1 MRHAPAGI
9 AEDLMPGLR
18 RVLAP
23 NPSPMTGRGTNSY
36 LLGRGDVALID
47 PGPDD
52 ATHLAALLAALG
64 PDERFSHIFV
74 THAHRDHS
82 ALAPRAAAATGAPV
96 LAFGGAAAGRS
107 PLMQALAA
115 REKPLGGEGADAAFR
130 PDRTL
135 ADGEAVA
142 TGDWT
147 IRAWHTPGHF
157 GNHLCFQ
164 WGDQVF
170 SGDHVMGW
178 STSIVAPPDGDM
190 AAYMRSLDRLAG
202 LKART
207 LWPGHGDPV
216 TDPAARIRDLAEHRR
231 ARARAILAALRTGP
245 ATPRELTPAIYTD
258 TPPALLGAAALNVFA
273 HLIEMT
279 ETNLAECEGPIRF
292 DARFSVCP

>member
-1 MRHAPAGI
+1 MNHAPAGI
-9 AEDLMPGLR
+9 AEVLRPGLR

-36 LLGRGDVALID
+36 LLGTGAVALID

-52 ATHLAALLAALG
+52 PAHLAAVLAALG
-64 PDERFSHIFV
+64 PGERISHIFV

-82 ALAPRAAAATGAPV
+82 ALAARAAAATGAPV
-96 LAFGGAAAGRS
+96 LAFGDATAGRS

-115 REKPLGGEGADAAFR
+115 REAPLGGEGTDSAFR

-135 ADGEAVA
+135 RDGEAVA

-147 IRAWHTPGHF
+147 LRAWHTPGHF
-157 GNHLCFQ
+157 GNHLCLE
-164 WGDQVF
+164 WEDQVF

-190 AAYMRSLDRLAG
+190 VAYMQSLDRLAG
-202 LKART
+202 LGAEK

-216 TDPAARIRDLAEHRR
+216 TDPAARIRDLADHRR
-231 ARARAILAALRTGP
+231 ARARAILAALQTGP
-245 ATPRELTPAIYTD
+245 ATARELATDIYID

-279 ETNLAECEGPIRF
+279 ETNLAESQGPIRF
-292 DARFSVCP
+292 DSRFSALS